1 LAGILPVQGEPKNK
15 PHQQD
20 KMNEFSEPGLIDK
33 LELLGDAEL
42 DTLNFG
48 VVKMDLDGRIVS
60 YNLYES
66 EGAGL
71 SRERVLTRNFFAQI
85 GPCTDNALVAGR
97 FRGAVELDAELDYV
111 FTLRMQHTPV
121 RLRLLKSASAAS
133 MYLLV
138 RR

>member
-1 LAGILPVQGEPKNK
+1 VSQKNK
-15 PHQQD
+15 QHQQD

-33 LELLGDAEL
+33 LELLCDAEL
-42 DTLNFG
+42 DALDFG
-48 VVKMDLDGRIVS
+48 VIKMDLEGRIVS
-60 YNLYES
+60 FNRCES
-66 EGAGL
+66 EAVGL

-111 FTLRMQHTPV
+111 FALRMQHTPV
-121 RLRLLKSASAAS
+121 RLRLLKSARAAS